1 MGKIGMKH
9 HHNSENVE
17 TLQLVNDANK
27 VFAAT
32 DFPSV
37 HQFSPLLDSSQV
49 LNNALFLHFHV
60 VQTP

>member
-1 MGKIGMKH
+1 MNH
-9 HHNSENVE
+9 HHNRENVE

-37 HQFSPLLDSSQV
+37 HQFWTRATCTYS
-49 LNNALFLHFHV
+49 AE
-60 VQTP
+60 